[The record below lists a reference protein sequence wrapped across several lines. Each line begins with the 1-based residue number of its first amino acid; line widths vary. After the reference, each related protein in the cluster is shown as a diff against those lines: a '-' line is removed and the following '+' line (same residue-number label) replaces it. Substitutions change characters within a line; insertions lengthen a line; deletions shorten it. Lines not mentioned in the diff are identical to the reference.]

1 MPLVPE
7 PADRSRANRALTRC
21 AAGTSQAEEHT
32 AARATEDRRVSSAMR
47 RDNTRF
53 SLKRASQAK
62 VGQHATEQDWT
73 VSFHLA
79 DATVLAIMGQG

>member
-1 MPLVPE
+1 
-7 PADRSRANRALTRC
+7 
-21 AAGTSQAEEHT
+21 
-32 AARATEDRRVSSAMR
+32 MR